1 LLPVNNSAQGCFVP
15 LARDLRLGRDG
26 KPWIE
31 MVSTCFRGV
40 SAEQDGGKHRQEDE
54 LCPQQKERI
63 ELMSGEKTQNVQD
76 VFLNHI
82 RKNKVPVTIF
92 LINGVKLQG
101 VVSSFDNFSL
111 LLRRD
116 GHVQL
121 VYKHAVSTVMP
132 STVIRLYE
140 PGAEAE
146 EGAWSDA

>member
-1 LLPVNNSAQGCFVP
+1 
-15 LARDLRLGRDG
+15 
-26 KPWIE
+26 
-31 MVSTCFRGV
+31 
-40 SAEQDGGKHRQEDE
+40 
-54 LCPQQKERI
+54 
-63 ELMSGEKTQNVQD
+63 MSGEKTQNVQD

-121 VYKHAVSTVMP
+121 VYKHAISTVMP

-140 PGAEAE
+140 PGSTESDDAGGSAA
-146 EGAWSDA
+146 GAPSDG

>member
-1 LLPVNNSAQGCFVP
+1 MVMPAAAGRQGRSAAAGWRRD
-15 LARDLRLGRDG
+15 ARTTAGPGRKQQEG
-26 KPWIE
+26 ICP
-31 MVSTCFRGV
+31 M
-40 SAEQDGGKHRQEDE
+40 SAEK
-54 LCPQQKERI
+54 
-63 ELMSGEKTQNVQD
+63 SQNVQD

-132 STVIRLYE
+132 ATVVRLYE
-140 PGAEAE
+140 PSAE
-146 EGAWSDA
+146 EPASAE

>member
-1 LLPVNNSAQGCFVP
+1 LPGQDGKLAVHDHADGGRSAKTATSLPVGGGD
-15 LARDLRLGRDG
+15 ARTTAGPGRKQQEG
-26 KPWIE
+26 ICP
-31 MVSTCFRGV
+31 M
-40 SAEQDGGKHRQEDE
+40 SAEK
-54 LCPQQKERI
+54 
-63 ELMSGEKTQNVQD
+63 SQNVQD

-132 STVIRLYE
+132 ATVVRLYE
-140 PGAEAE
+140 PSTEEAAPAEVSAR
-146 EGAWSDA
+146 

>member
-1 LLPVNNSAQGCFVP
+1 MGVTSGRP
-15 LARDLRLGRDG
+15 LDDQRPGR
-26 KPWIE
+26 KRQE
-31 MVSTCFRGV
+31 GV
-40 SAEQDGGKHRQEDE
+40 S
-54 LCPQQKERI
+54 P
-63 ELMSGEKTQNVQD
+63 MSNEKTQNVQD

-101 VVSSFDNFSL
+101 VVGSFDNFCL

-132 STVIRLYE
+132 AAVVLLYE
-140 PGAEAE
+140 PSAE
-146 EGAWSDA
+146 ESAPAAT

>member
-1 LLPVNNSAQGCFVP
+1 MPA
-15 LARDLRLGRDG
+15 D
-26 KPWIE
+26 KP
-31 MVSTCFRGV
+31 
-40 SAEQDGGKHRQEDE
+40 
-54 LCPQQKERI
+54 
-63 ELMSGEKTQNVQD
+63 QNVQD

-101 VVSSFDNFSL
+101 VVSSFDNFCL

-132 STVIRLYE
+132 ATIIKLYE

-146 EGAWSDA
+146 AEVE